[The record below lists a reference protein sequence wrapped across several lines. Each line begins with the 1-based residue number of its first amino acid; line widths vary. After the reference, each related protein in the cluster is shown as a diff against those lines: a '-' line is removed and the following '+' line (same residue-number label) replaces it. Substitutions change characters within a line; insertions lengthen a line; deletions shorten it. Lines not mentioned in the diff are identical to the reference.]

1 MPQRKPGIDGQMA
14 DQRKWGPLAACNGMD
29 GSLFDTIT
37 ASGVTVIDSDVELAR
52 DICTA
57 CPVML
62 DCLRHA
68 VRFAIPDGVWGGLV
82 AEEREQWA
90 AEHQVAV

>member
-1 MPQRKPGIDGQMA
+1 MPLQKPSIDGQMA
-14 DQRKWGPLAACNGMD
+14 DQRKWGPQAACRGVT
-29 GSLFDTIT
+29 GLFDTYT
-37 ASGVTVIDSDVELAR
+37 ASGVTIIDSDVEMAR
-52 DICTA
+52 DICSA

-68 VRFAIPDGVWGGLV
+68 VRFGIDDGVWGGLV
-82 AEEREQWA
+82 AEERNAWA